1 MNKKAILILKMVAML
16 VVAAILAWQF
26 YKAWHALAAM
36 PKLVIDWRWGGIAIL
51 GFSASM
57 LTSAIV
63 WRLLAWNMGNRSP
76 TLPLLAAYT
85 FSQMGKYI
93 PGKVGLLLMRIERA
107 GRFGMSAQTCT
118 LSTLLENAL
127 YMISG
132 ALVGLL
138 AIVRIVAIL
147 DPGKRLLVW
156 IATVAA
162 ILFLGAACLPPVFYG
177 LVNRLLKK
185 MKKPDVPRSEWLRA
199 PVLLLAVA
207 GFIPC
212 WLFGGVA
219 LWASTCAV
227 HPIDLADAWWFA
239 GAYALSVIFG
249 MVSLLPGGAG
259 IREALSLAAVTIQL
273 TPVLGHDQ
281 AFLLA
286 GVGAILQRLFQIIV
300 EIVLGLTG
308 ALITT
313 TGTPQSP
320 ARVSTNPPSP
330 SPQ

>member
-147 DPGKRLLVW
+147 DPGKPARLDRHGRGHPLS
-156 IATVAA
+156 
-162 ILFLGAACLPPVFYG
+162 GRRLP
-177 LVNRLLKK
+177 
-185 MKKPDVPRSEWLRA
+185 A
-199 PVLLLAVA
+199 
-207 GFIPC
+207 
-212 WLFGGVA
+212 
-219 LWASTCAV
+219 
-227 HPIDLADAWWFA
+227 
-239 GAYALSVIFG
+239 
-249 MVSLLPGGAG
+249 
-259 IREALSLAAVTIQL
+259 
-273 TPVLGHDQ
+273 
-281 AFLLA
+281 A
-286 GVGAILQRLFQIIV
+286 GVLWPG
-300 EIVLGLTG
+300 
-308 ALITT
+308 
-313 TGTPQSP
+313 QSP
-320 ARVSTNPPSP
+320 AQKNEKARCSAQRMAPCARPPPGRRRLHPVLAFRRRGAVGFNVCGASD
-330 SPQ
+330 